1 MHPCDRGVQ
10 YLSVRYTDRLD
21 AAGALRAV
29 GSKGDSYDNAAAGSL
44 IDPNKTELIRRRNHW
59 KGLDDVELATL
70 EYVDWF
76 NHAACT
82 APAATPDPSSSS
94 SSTTVRSP
102 PSAPRSRH
110 NQASTEPGAVHIVP
124 ATPGGTGRQAL
135 LQESRRAPPPCGRG
149 RPAHDRGLAPGD
161 GEVDLP
167 SRSRTD
173 PAGGTAAC
181 PSATAGSRRA
191 AGPASGHAA
200 VGDRR
205 HGWRQSALGGAA
217 HLAFAFL
224 GSSGTCPR
232 PTG

>member
-110 NQASTEPGAVHIVP
+110 NQASTEPGRFTSSRP
-124 ATPGGTGRQAL
+124 
-135 LQESRRAPPPCGRG
+135 RRAGRD
-149 RPAHDRGLAPGD
+149 DRHCF
-161 GEVDLP
+161 
-167 SRSRTD
+167 RSRE
-173 PAGGTAAC
+173 GLL
-181 PSATAGSRRA
+181 RR
-191 AGPASGHAA
+191 A
-200 VGDRR
+200 VGDGRR
-205 HGWRQSALGGAA
+205 TIAG
-217 HLAFAFL
+217 
-224 GSSGTCPR
+224 
-232 PTG
+232 